1 MFTGLIEDV
10 GKVQKL
16 ERRGSSARLAIATA
30 LPAAEFFIG
39 DSVAVNGACLTV
51 TGIAAGTL
59 LSFDVSPETMDRSGL
74 GRLTSGDRVNL
85 ERAMR
90 LSDRLGG
97 HIVTGHIDCVAT
109 IAGQREESGN
119 ILFSFRIPSE
129 NLRYIIEKGSVAID
143 GISLTVNSVTLDGF
157 SVNIIP
163 HTAQM
168 TTLRFKKPGNSVNI
182 ETDIIG
188 KYVER
193 LLTGSGSAREP
204 GGISMK
210 KLMENG
216 FA

>member
-1 MFTGLIEDV
+1 MFTGLIEDM

-16 ERRGSSARLAIATA
+16 ERRASAAKLSVGTA
-30 LPAAEFFIG
+30 LPSGEFSPG
-39 DSVAVNGACLTV
+39 DSVAVNGVCLTV
-51 TGIAAGTL
+51 TAISAPL
-59 LSFDVSPETMDRSGL
+59 LIFDVSPETLDKSGL
-74 GRLTSGDRVNL
+74 GRLSSGDPVNL

-109 IAGQREESGN
+109 VSGRREEAGN
-119 ILFSFRIPSE
+119 IIFSFSLPSE
-129 NLRYIIEKGSVAID
+129 KCRYVIEKGSVAID
-143 GISLTVNSVTLDGF
+143 GISLTVNSVTSDSF
-157 SVNIIP
+157 SVNLIP
-163 HTAQM
+163 HSAEM
-168 TTLRFKKPGNSVNI
+168 TTLKFRKPGDGVNI

-193 LLTGSGSAREP
+193 LLCGSSPAKGAA
-204 GGISMK
+204 GISMM

>member
-10 GKVQKL
+10 GKLQSI
-16 ERRGSSARLAIATA
+16 ERRGSSARLTLATS
-30 LPAAEFFIG
+30 LPSAEFKLG
-39 DSVAVNGACLTV
+39 DSVAVNGVCLTV
-51 TGIAAGTL
+51 THNNSPSLA
-59 LSFDVSPETMDRSGL
+59 FDVSPETLDKSGL
-74 GRLTSGDRVNL
+74 GKLSPGAPVNL

-90 LSDRLGG
+90 LTDRLGG

-109 IAGQREESGN
+109 VSGRREESGN
-119 ILFSFRIPSE
+119 IIFSFILPPDKC
-129 NLRYIIEKGSVAID
+129 RYIIEKGSVAID
-143 GISLTVNSVTLDGF
+143 GISLTVNSVTEDSF

-163 HTAQM
+163 HTADM
-168 TTLRFKKPGNSVNI
+168 TTLSARKPGDTVNI
-182 ETDIIG
+182 ETDIVG

-193 LLTGSGSAREP
+193 LFPNSGAGSTT

>member
-16 ERRGSSARLAIATA
+16 ERRGSSAKLSVSTA
-30 LPAAEFFIG
+30 LPVAEFLLG
-39 DSVAVNGACLTV
+39 DSVAINGVCLTV
-51 TGIAAGTL
+51 TNIDGSL
-59 LSFDVSPETMDRSGL
+59 LTFDVSPETLDTSGL
-74 GRLTSGDRVNL
+74 GRLSSGSMVNL

-109 IAGQREESGN
+109 LTERRVESGN
-119 ILFSFRIPSE
+119 IILNFRLPSE
-129 NLRYIIEKGSVAID
+129 KCRYVIEKGSVAID
-143 GISLTVNSVTLDGF
+143 GISLTVNSVTSDSF

-163 HTAQM
+163 HTAEM
-168 TTLRFKKPGNSVNI
+168 TTLRAGKPGDMVNI

-193 LLTGSGSAREP
+193 LLTVPGQANGSGL
-204 GGISMK
+204 SMK

-216 FA
+216 FI